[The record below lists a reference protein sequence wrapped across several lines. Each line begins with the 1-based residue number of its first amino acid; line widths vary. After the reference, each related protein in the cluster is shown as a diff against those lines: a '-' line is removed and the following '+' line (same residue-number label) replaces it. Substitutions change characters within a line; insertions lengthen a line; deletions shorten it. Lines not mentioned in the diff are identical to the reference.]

1 MLNVRPELFYIKNQI
16 RRRCHD
22 CAQPVRFRSGPL
34 QRSLS
39 KCSWLLSAAAP
50 RAGGKQLMG
59 HEKVLEIKEIKA
71 LCSDRQTRA
80 SSASPYGTSRA
91 FHVTRTEPML
101 APCSW
106 KSQSAPRDRGEEH
119 TLTKSNKQTEQ
130 FCRKMR

>member
-39 KCSWLLSAAAP
+39 KCSRLLSAAAP
-50 RAGGKQLMG
+50 SAGGKQLMG
-59 HEKVLEIKEIKA
+59 HEKVLEIKA

-91 FHVTRTEPML
+91 SRVTRTEPMP
-101 APCSW
+101 APYSW